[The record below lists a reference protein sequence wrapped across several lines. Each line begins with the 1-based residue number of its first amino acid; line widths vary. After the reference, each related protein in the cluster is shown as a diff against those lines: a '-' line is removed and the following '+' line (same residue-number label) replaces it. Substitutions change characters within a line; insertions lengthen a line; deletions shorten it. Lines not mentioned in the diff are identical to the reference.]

1 MFIDNDFSY
10 KEDKGMIE
18 ELKTLIGEPPNETIL
33 MLYYVLAIIIIV
45 YLLKILYS
53 LFKILFKIKF

>member
-1 MFIDNDFSY
+1 
-10 KEDKGMIE
+10 MIE
-18 ELKTLIGEPPNETIL
+18 ELKTLIGEPPNDTIL

-53 LFKILFKIKF
+53 LFKLLFKIKF

>member
-1 MFIDNDFSY
+1 MCVDNDTCY
-10 KEDKGMIE
+10 KEHKRMID
-18 ELKTLIGEPPNETIL
+18 ELKTLIGEPPNDTIL

-53 LFKILFKIKF
+53 LFKLLFKIKF

>member
-1 MFIDNDFSY
+1 MFIGNDSCY
-10 KEDKGMIE
+10 KEHKRMIE
-18 ELKTLIGEPPNETIL
+18 ELKTLIGEPPNDTIL

-53 LFKILFKIKF
+53 FFKLLFKIKF